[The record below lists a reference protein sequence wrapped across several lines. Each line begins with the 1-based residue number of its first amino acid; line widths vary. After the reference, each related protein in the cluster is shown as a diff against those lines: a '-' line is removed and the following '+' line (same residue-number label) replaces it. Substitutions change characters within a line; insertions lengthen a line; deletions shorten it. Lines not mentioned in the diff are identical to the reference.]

1 MVTSTRVI
9 FTSLIGAYPM
19 YVAKKRSGFTLI
31 ELVIVVL
38 VLGIIAAVAAPKLFD
53 VTTDARENGT
63 RQSLTTIRNAIE
75 LYRATSGSYPPATT
89 LATSLRSS
97 LQGGTFPSPQ
107 VGTHVDDNSV
117 RSFTGTFTVSGPN
130 GWAYNQT
137 TGEFYLNDPNS
148 EYSAW

>member
-1 MVTSTRVI
+1 MS
-9 FTSLIGAYPM
+9 
-19 YVAKKRSGFTLI
+19 VAKKRSGFTLI

-75 LYRATSGSYPPATT
+75 LYRATSGVYPPAST
-89 LATSLRSS
+89 LATSLRAS

-107 VGTHVDDNSV
+107 VGSNVDDNTV
-117 RSFTGTFTVSGPN
+117 RSFTGVFSHSGTN
-130 GWAYNQT
+130 GWAYNEA
-137 TGEFYLNDPNS
+137 TGEFYLNDPNT
-148 EYSAW
+148 EYSGW

>member
-1 MVTSTRVI
+1 MS
-9 FTSLIGAYPM
+9 
-19 YVAKKRSGFTLI
+19 VAKKRSGFTLI

-75 LYRATSGSYPPATT
+75 LYRATSGIYPPATT
-89 LATSLRSS
+89 LSTALRSS

-107 VGTHVDDNSV
+107 VGSNVDDNNV
-117 RSFTGTFTVSGPN
+117 RSFTGTFSYSGTD
-130 GWAYNQT
+130 GWAYNES
-137 TGEFYLNDPNS
+137 TGEFYLNDPNT

>member
-1 MVTSTRVI
+1 MSVT
-9 FTSLIGAYPM
+9 
-19 YVAKKRSGFTLI
+19 KKRSGFTLI

-75 LYRATSGSYPPATT
+75 LYRATSGVYPPATT
-89 LATSLRSS
+89 LSTALRSS

-107 VGTHVDDNSV
+107 VGSNVDDNTV
-117 RSFTGTFTVSGPN
+117 RSFTGTFASSGTN
-130 GWAYNQT
+130 GWAYNEA
-137 TGEFYLNDPNS
+137 TGEFYLNDSNA

>member
-1 MVTSTRVI
+1 MS
-9 FTSLIGAYPM
+9 
-19 YVAKKRSGFTLI
+19 VAKKRSGFTLI

-53 VTTDARENGT
+53 VTANARENGT

-75 LYRATSGSYPPATT
+75 LYRATSGSYPPAST

-107 VGTHVDDNSV
+107 VGSHVNDNTV
-117 RSFTGTFTVSGPN
+117 RSFTGAFSQSGTN
-130 GWAYNQT
+130 GWAYNET
-137 TGEFYLNDPNS
+137 TGEFYVNDPSS
-148 EYSAW
+148 EYSTW